1 MRRPER
7 VTPAFCVRPAA
18 TWTTSVL
25 SIGSRSGALSPPP
38 HAYTDDSGGGM
49 AGRGGPRGMP
59 AGQRIRPIKLVAIA
73 WRQGAPAVGPDL
85 PLQRAPVVLLPVLPP
100 GAMGGPGTRDFSALW
115 VTGGASGHS
124 PFLAPPH
131 AGMEDLP

>member
-38 HAYTDDSGGGM
+38 HVYTDDNGGGM
-49 AGRGGPRGMP
+49 AGRTGPRGTP
-59 AGQRIRPIKLVAIA
+59 
-73 WRQGAPAVGPDL
+73 VGTAH
-85 PLQRAPVVLLPVLPP
+85 QAY
-100 GAMGGPGTRDFSALW
+100 
-115 VTGGASGHS
+115 
-124 PFLAPPH
+124 
-131 AGMEDLP
+131 

>member
-1 MRRPER
+1 MGGASHKIRRPER

-25 SIGSRSGALSPPP
+25 SIGSRSGVLSPPP

-59 AGQRIRPIKLVAIA
+59 
-73 WRQGAPAVGPDL
+73 
-85 PLQRAPVVLLPVLPP
+85 LQREPVVLLPGLQP
-100 GAMGGPGTRDFSALW
+100 GAMGGPGTRDFSALLMR
-115 VTGGASGHS
+115 T
-124 PFLAPPH
+124 
-131 AGMEDLP
+131 LPRSV